1 MATFGIVHRFPGGT
15 REQYDN
21 VVEVVHPDGG
31 KALPE
36 GQLLHLAGP
45 TGDGW
50 LVLAVH
56 ESRESWERFRDDTL
70 TPGLASVD
78 DGLSG
83 PPEELTFEVD
93 VFQTQHRTA

>member
-1 MATFGIVHRFPGGT
+1 
-15 REQYDN
+15 
-21 VVEVVHPDGG
+21 
-31 KALPE
+31 
-36 GQLLHLAGP
+36 
-45 TGDGW
+45 
-50 LVLAVH
+50 VLAVH

-70 TPGLASVD
+70 TPDLASVD

>member
-15 REQYDN
+15 REQYEN
-21 VVEVVHPDGG
+21 VLEVVHPDVG
-31 KALPE
+31 KELPE

-50 LVLAVH
+50 LVMAVH

-70 TPGLASVD
+70 VPGLASVD
-78 DGLSG
+78 NGLPA
-83 PPEELTFEVD
+83 PPEETTFDVQ
-93 VFQTQHRTA
+93 VFQTRHRTA